1 MPIPGAASPP
11 PPRRGASNRDTR
23 SEAVAAT
30 TRRRENSTAP
40 SAARILILWGF
51 VATSMTSTPSRLKMG
66 YVPFVL
72 RGLGRTWPGTWLCSM
87 GVTSRQTTI
96 NLIFSL
102 TENHVHRRRRFRKA
116 PSGTHS
122 IFSLLRKDLRDGN
135 LQSLF
140 GGSSYM
146 AAPPT
151 AAPDPFLSSLIYT
164 LPMTES
170 KDSQS
175 ENLDCEIPVNRS
187 LDGKTVERVE
197 PSLSDKDQK
206 ERAQRSEFVKE
217 LVLSTIFNDP
227 L

>member
-1 MPIPGAASPP
+1 MDADSWSRLSSSAAS
-11 PPRRGASNRDTR
+11 RRLQSRYEIGGGGGDDEASGEFNCPFCGEDFDFVGLCCHIDDEHPV
-23 SEAVAAT
+23 EAKNGVCPICA
-30 TRRRENSTAP
+30 
-40 SAARILILWGF
+40 
-51 VATSMTSTPSRLKMG
+51 SR
-66 YVPFVL
+66 V
-72 RGLGRTWPGTWLCSM
+72 GTDLAGHLVVQHGSY
-87 GVTSRQTTI
+87 
-96 NLIFSL
+96 FK
-102 TENHVHRRRRFRKA
+102 VHRRRRFRKA